1 MGAKG
6 KGRRNETLDPGR
18 FFWHIPLSLTTQEQ
32 DLPKALSAQVT
43 RSGCEVVLSPRG
55 LFP

>member
-32 DLPKALSAQVT
+32 DLPMALSAQVT
-43 RSGCEVVLSPRG
+43 RSGCEVVLLPRG